1 MPRARNTTRD
11 HVQTP
16 RTVKEIKDKFLREF
30 VANDG
35 QWTVAAKAANTTI
48 TLIRKWMEDDS
59 DFKEKL
65 YDADQ
70 KLVDE
75 TEQEL
80 IKKIRKGDITAIC
93 FYLKCK
99 GKERGYIEKEPYQKV
114 DKNPKKELKDTEFKL
129 DFGE

>member
-1 MPRARNTTRD
+1 M
-11 HVQTP
+11 
-16 RTVKEIKDKFLREF
+16 
-30 VANDG
+30 ANDG

-80 IKKIRKGDITAIC
+80 LKKIRKGDITAIC

-99 GKERGYIEKEPYQKV
+99 GKERGYIEKEPYQKI